1 MTLDLTGERDL
12 AIAEAILAR
21 AAARSGPALDF
32 DVRAGVLTVKLGRK
46 RWQGSPA
53 EWARLLTH
61 SDALRAAV
69 AHVVAS
75 LDVVCAVCG
84 EESGARGSSLY
95 GSVHKW
101 GPTRHRFK
109 PRVKTA

>member
-1 MTLDLTGERDL
+1 MTLDLAEERDL
-12 AIAEAILAR
+12 AIADAILAR

-46 RWQGSPA
+46 RWEGSPS
-53 EWARLLTH
+53 EWARLLAH
-61 SDALRAAV
+61 SETLRAAV

-75 LDVVCAVCG
+75 LHIVCAVCG

-101 GPTRHRFK
+101 GPTRHQFK